1 MSKKGSFNT
10 LSNFIDM
17 EDKAEAPAP
26 RAPQF
31 KSITEEIEKLENE
44 MSVSEELDKIE
55 SQIPSEDVEI
65 TYSKSK
71 TLREAI
77 IEEASKRK
85 TEEVKSER
93 LQILVKPST
102 KKRLKNLSYTYKM
115 SVNEIINIAIKKYLE
130 EEK

>member
-10 LSNFIDM
+10 LANFIDM

-26 RAPQF
+26 QF
-31 KSITEEIEKLENE
+31 KSLTEEIEKLENE

-102 KKRLKNLSYTYKM
+102 KKRLKSLSYTYKM